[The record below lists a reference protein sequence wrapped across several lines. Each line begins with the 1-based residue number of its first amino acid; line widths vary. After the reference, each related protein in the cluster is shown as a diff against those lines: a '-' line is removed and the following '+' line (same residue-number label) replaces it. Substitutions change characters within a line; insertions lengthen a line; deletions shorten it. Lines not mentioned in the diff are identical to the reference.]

1 MSIRSRKLAI
11 RTGMTAIGLAM
22 AIQGNAIA
30 QEDANNE
37 DGEFLGTITL
47 GQSKREVQTDTATP
61 VTVIKQEEID
71 DRQGTTIGEIID
83 SVPGVTLLN
92 GTTPSGSGLNIRGFG
107 ANRIFGTDQKI
118 VILVDGATTG
128 AEEIYRISNQLFTDP
143 NLYKEVSVIRG
154 TVGSFEYAS
163 GVVGGIVQLET
174 KDASDFTDGEIGF
187 GGALTLGAA
196 SNGDGFNGSGT
207 VAWQPSDRVELL
219 ANYTYREQDNQEDGN
234 GDEIGNSEFEL
245 PSFLLKGK
253 FAITDEQSIMLSY
266 TNTESSDRDVPYDTF
281 ITATDFFGNV
291 DRDIETETAS
301 LIYEYSPIDNDL
313 VDLYAAL
320 TYSNQEIEQTYI
332 PFTNGFGMPSPFSPV
347 FAQARDGFDVVNDD
361 HKFETLKLTL
371 KNTSFVETGSVEHEL
386 RYGFEYIDR
395 ERLDRGLS
403 AVGTAAP
410 GGTDERYAVFLIDV
424 MDFGNGLTFTPAL
437 RVETQSIESDA
448 FNVDTELLEPAE
460 FDDTAIMG
468 GASLRYQFEN
478 GFALF
483 GSYARTSSL
492 PIIDDVPATD
502 NVDPVIRDRI
512 FMAEEAETFELGGS
526 FDRVG
531 VFSEGDVLALKVNI
545 YDTTL
550 EDVTSYSGVSEVETN
565 GIEIEGSYA
574 FEQGL
579 YFDMNANFTDGD
591 QVSIAGVTSEWQ
603 NLAQDSIRVTG
614 GYRFG
619 AFADLSLEVVNGFDS
634 DVVNVDPTTVPEAG
648 DSYTLFNLRA
658 TVRPQEGFLKGTE
671 FRIGLENLTDE
682 AYIPNLSTRFQPGFN
697 GKLTITKLF

>member
-1 MSIRSRKLAI
+1 MSIRSRQRAI

-22 AIQGNAIA
+22 AVQGNAIA

-47 GQSKREVQTDTATP
+47 GQSKREVQTGTATP

-143 NLYKEVSVIRG
+143 NLYKEVEVIRG

-207 VAWQPSDRVELL
+207 LAWQPSDRVELL

-313 VDLYAAL
+313 IDLYAAL

-347 FAQARDGFDVVNDD
+347 FADARDGLDVVNDD
-361 HKFETLKLTL
+361 HKFETLKLTV
-371 KNTSFVETGSVEHEL
+371 KNTSFVETGNIDHEL

-448 FNVDTELLEPAE
+448 FNVDTTTLEPAE

-531 VFSEGDVLALKVNI
+531 VFSDGDVLALKVNI

-634 DVVNVDPTTVPEAG
+634 DVVNVDPATVPEAG

-658 TVRPQEGFLKGTE
+658 TVRPQDGFLQGTE